1 MRPWRDLVARS
12 RGGVMAR
19 SWRGER
25 AVLAGRAGLHRE
37 TGQAR
42 GGRRIRAARPYC
54 RRRQRKGAAAG
65 THALARG
72 APEWRHCLPPLAQQ
86 RGAWRDAAEIRRGAD
101 MRARGT
107 CHRGCM
113 AAMGWRRSHLR
124 CGGVVIEFALNMLYE
139 KVSTRGRVA
148 ESGSGPIQG
157 LRRYLGACEGAAFS
171 ATRDVE
177 IS

>member
-1 MRPWRDLVARS
+1 
-12 RGGVMAR
+12 
-19 SWRGER
+19 
-25 AVLAGRAGLHRE
+25 
-37 TGQAR
+37 
-42 GGRRIRAARPYC
+42 
-54 RRRQRKGAAAG
+54 
-65 THALARG
+65 
-72 APEWRHCLPPLAQQ
+72 
-86 RGAWRDAAEIRRGAD
+86 